1 MLITEGWDELVR
13 SLQDIGRLGIP
24 TKFVPNPGNPGD
36 ALIAAATWQLFDA
49 LSLKPRVTRIE
60 GIGARDVAIYGGGGA
75 LVPEYPTCA
84 RFLKRCLDVNVRA
97 AMVLSNSVRGHE
109 HLLRRLD
116 DRFTIVCR
124 DAASFEHACSTAC
137 NAQVL
142 KAPDLALRLDV
153 EAVRARCSLPS
164 VRARFLRAM
173 TLRAESVVK
182 GQGVL
187 YCRWRRALSR
197 LRIPDSGRLDI
208 LRTDKEAALPNQGH
222 ARWDIS
228 ELYGSNF
235 RPRSEAE
242 FIARDMLDFIQ
253 RAKAVRTDRLHVG
266 IAAALVGCPVTYRD
280 NSYGKIKAIY
290 DTSLVDVPT
299 IDFEH

>member
-13 SLQDIGRLGIP
+13 SLEDIGRLGGPI
-24 TKFVPNPGNPGD
+24 KFVPNPGNPGD

-49 LSLKPRVTRIE
+49 LKLSPRVTRIE
-60 GIGARDVAIYGGGGA
+60 GIGVRDVAIYGGGGA

-84 RFLKRCLDVNVRA
+84 RFIERCLEVNVRA

-109 HLLRRLD
+109 DLLQRLD
-116 DRFTIVCR
+116 ARFTIVCR
-124 DAASFEHACSTAC
+124 DSASFAHACATAR
-137 NAQVL
+137 NARVL
-142 KAPDLALRLDV
+142 MAPDLALRLDV

-182 GQGVL
+182 GQGVR
-187 YCRWRRALSR
+187 YCRWRHALSR
-197 LRIPDSGRLDI
+197 LQIPDNGRLDI
-208 LRTDKEAALPNQGH
+208 LRTDKEATSPNRGD
-222 ARWDIS
+222 ASWDIS
-228 ELYGSNF
+228 DLYGSNF

-242 FIARDMLDFIQ
+242 FIARDMLNFVQ
-253 RAKAVRTDRLHVG
+253 RAEAVRTDRLHVG
-266 IAAALVGCPVTYRD
+266 IAAALVGRPVTYLD

-290 DTSLVDVPT
+290 DTSLIDVPT
-299 IDFEH
+299 IAFEH